1 MATIKWEAA
10 ESIATAIDSGANS
23 LADDG
28 RAVSAAIDNATGK
41 YPYMDVEISLA
52 AQGLARDAGAHVEV
66 HVLVSLDGTNYAF
79 GDGSTEP
86 GQASWVG
93 NVSLDAATTARRAVL
108 SAVQIPPLLFKL
120 LIINRTG
127 QAFAASGNTVSYR
140 RYGVESA

>member
-1 MATIKWEAA
+1 MAAIKWEAA
-10 ESIATAIDSGANS
+10 ESIATAIDTGANS

-52 AQGLARDAGAHVEV
+52 AQSSARSAGAYVEL
-66 HVLVSLDGTNYAF
+66 HVLVSLDGTNYAY

-86 GQASWVG
+86 GQTSWVG
-93 NVSLDAATTARRAVL
+93 NVSLDASTSARRAIL
-108 SAVQIPPLLFKL
+108 SGVQIPPLSFKL
-120 LIINRTG
+120 LVINRTG
-127 QAFAASGNTVSYR
+127 QALAASGNTVKYR